1 MMTKLPEQ
9 LIELIQ
15 ILENLSSQLNDVL
28 NQEQVVLKSNDS
40 QQLLE
45 LSKTKKALVSNL
57 EKQTKTT
64 HIFLRNMNINQGLYG
79 LSGFLPQIKSSDE
92 KTLVNDAWLNIQALS
107 DENKKLNNTNG
118 SIIELNR
125 RHTQRSLDVLRGQIS
140 TPNSTYG
147 SDGQT
152 MKTKVSRNI
161 SIV

>member
-1 MMTKLPEQ
+1 MMTKLPGQ

-64 HIFLRNMNINQGLYG
+64 HIFLRNMNISQGLYG